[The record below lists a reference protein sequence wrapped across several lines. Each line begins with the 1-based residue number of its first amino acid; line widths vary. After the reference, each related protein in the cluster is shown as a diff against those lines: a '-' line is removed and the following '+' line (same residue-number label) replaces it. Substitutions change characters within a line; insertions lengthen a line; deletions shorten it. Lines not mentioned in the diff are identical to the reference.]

1 MPSTTTY
8 QNVEQAAEPV
18 RRARKPRKS
27 RTMSGKSEQRDDR
40 NGSSHSRRKGSQE
53 SPSLKR
59 GSSSLTSQGSHRSQL
74 VDLVV
79 ENREAEEEERAQAQR
94 ALGSAWV
101 EPENKH
107 FQ

>member
-1 MPSTTTY
+1 
-8 QNVEQAAEPV
+8 
-18 RRARKPRKS
+18 
-27 RTMSGKSEQRDDR
+27 MSGKGEQRDHR
-40 NGSSHSRRKGSQE
+40 NGSSHFRRKGSHE

-79 ENREAEEEERAQAQR
+79 EDREAEEEERAQVHR
-94 ALGSAWV
+94 ALGSTWV
-101 EPENKH
+101 ESDHKR